1 MTARRI
7 ASDALCLIGIFATL
21 GGIGLVDSRL
31 LIATAGVI
39 ALLAGLRLHRGIDR

>member
-7 ASDALCLIGIFATL
+7 ASDALCLIGIIATL
-21 GGIGLVDSRL
+21 SGIGLFDSRL